1 MAYSKNDVSNAAYKL
16 GRLVNGGVIGYYA
29 GGKTSEVMSRTMP
42 QKIVDVVEKHKKI
55 QLGASLAQCLI
66 PGAGVAAM
74 AAAVASIWK
83 MYYDINN
90 VLGIKIS
97 ENAGKSI
104 TSAVLTN
111 FGSFGAKSVAT
122 AVSEGVKVIPGIGW
136 VASAAITH
144 VSTTAIIY
152 GSASLYLNA
161 LTKMYEVEGK
171 FDIGYL
177 KSALSTNIYSSSS
190 DTAKKVRKIIADILG
205 VDYENVLD
213 EASFTNDLGADSLD
227 VVELIMEFEKKFKIS
242 IPDDQAKKII
252 TVGDAIKYIEN
263 NK

>member
-1 MAYSKNDVSNAAYKL
+1 MAYSKNDVFNAAYKL

-55 QLGASLAQCLI
+55 QLGASLAQCFI

-122 AVSEGVKVIPGIGW
+122 AVSEGVKIIPGIGW
-136 VASAAITH
+136 LASAAI
-144 VSTTAIIY
+144 STTSTIAIIY
-152 GSASLYLNA
+152 GSAFLYLNA

-171 FDIGYL
+171 LDIGYL
-177 KSALSTNIYSSSS
+177 KSALN
-190 DTAKKVRKIIADILG
+190 A
-205 VDYENVLD
+205 
-213 EASFTNDLGADSLD
+213 
-227 VVELIMEFEKKFKIS
+227 
-242 IPDDQAKKII
+242 
-252 TVGDAIKYIEN
+252 
-263 NK
+263 